1 MIETDRLI
9 LRPWMDSDAEA
20 LFRYASDPDV
30 GPRAGWPPH
39 KDIEESK
46 RVIRDI
52 FTNDRTWAVTLR
64 ETGEAIGC
72 MGYYIHGE
80 SNIPIGEE
88 DAEIG
93 YWIAKPF
100 WNRGIATEALRAMI
114 DYCFNVKGFLTLWSD
129 FFIDNPA
136 SGRVMEK
143 CGFKD
148 TGEINWCS
156 HLYHGEDRPVHIMKS
171 EPILNS
177 HNKAEYE
184 PAHTAEHILNRTMMN
199 MFGCPRSRNAHIER
213 KKSKFD
219 YLLAECPT
227 DDQVKAIE
235 AKVNEVITASVP
247 VTVEYMSREEAASI
261 VDLSKLP
268 EDASETLRIVRVG
281 DYDDCACIGAHVGNT
296 SEIGEFRII
305 SHDFNDGIWRVRWKV
320 IASNA

>member
-9 LRPWMDSDAEA
+9 LRPWLDSDAEA

-93 YWIAKPF
+93 YWIAKPY

-148 TGEINWCS
+148 TGELNWCS
-156 HLYHGEDRPVHIMKS
+156 NLYHGDDRPVHIMKS

-213 KKSKFD
+213 KKSKCD
-219 YLLAECPT
+219 HLLAECPT

-235 AKVNEVITASVP
+235 AKVNEVIAASLP
-247 VTVEYMSREEAASI
+247 VTVEYMSREKAASI

-320 IASNA
+320 NAKQ

>member
-9 LRPWMDSDAEA
+9 LRPWQDSDAEA

-39 KDIEESK
+39 KDIEESR

-72 MGYYIHGE
+72 MGYFIHGE

-93 YWIAKPF
+93 YWIAKPY

-156 HLYHGEDRPVHIMKS
+156 HLYHGEDRPVQIMKS

-184 PAHTAEHILNRTMMN
+184 PAHTGGFDTRRTLTSN
-199 MFGCPRSRNAHIER
+199 
-213 KKSKFD
+213 
-219 YLLAECPT
+219 
-227 DDQVKAIE
+227 
-235 AKVNEVITASVP
+235 
-247 VTVEYMSREEAASI
+247 
-261 VDLSKLP
+261 
-268 EDASETLRIVRVG
+268 VR
-281 DYDDCACIGAHVGNT
+281 
-296 SEIGEFRII
+296 
-305 SHDFNDGIWRVRWKV
+305 
-320 IASNA
+320 